1 MDTTQVAYPM
11 FDRWRQKYVAQW
23 LREESAGAALVEYA
37 AVPDNAT
44 REVPNPAGKG
54 ARKVLSPLLQGRRVP
69 A

>member
-1 MDTTQVAYPM
+1 M

-23 LREESAGAALVEYA
+23 LREESAGAVLVEFV
-37 AVPDNAT
+37 AVPDDAT

-54 ARKVLSPLLQGRRVP
+54 ARKVLSPPPQRRRVL